1 MGKLVRLRTRP
12 SRDSKTFRYFLDYTD
27 EDEPILAGRIGL
39 HSYRVK
45 AMFDNVIVLPIDAL
59 PSPAE

>member
-1 MGKLVRLRTRP
+1 MHPSSDPDRGLRI
-12 SRDSKTFRYFLDYTD
+12 DYTD